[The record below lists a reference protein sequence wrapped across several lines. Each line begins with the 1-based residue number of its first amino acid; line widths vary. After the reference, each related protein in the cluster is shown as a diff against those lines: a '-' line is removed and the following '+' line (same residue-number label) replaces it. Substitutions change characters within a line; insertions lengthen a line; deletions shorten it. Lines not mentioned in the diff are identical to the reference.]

1 MARLNISARTH
12 EGAPAVALTDPVA
25 QLRRSLL
32 ACLLWE
38 KQFYESGKDIALRIA
53 EVAAL
58 TPADR
63 IAELAIEARTAFNLR
78 HAPLLLL
85 EILSRRNPSLLP
97 VTMAHTIQRV
107 DEMAESLAIILACQK
122 ARGQNQRKI
131 PHGWSKGIQRVLP
144 KFDEYQLA
152 KYDRRG
158 QVSLRDV
165 LRIARPKPQDPA
177 QQELWRKVVKHE
189 LATPDT
195 WEVALSAGADKK
207 ATFERLLREGQL
219 GYLALLRNLRNMVD
233 AHVNSML
240 VTEAILARKG
250 GANRVYP
257 FRFVAAARA
266 APQYESALN
275 EAMGHNIEA
284 MPALPGLTIVL
295 VDVSGSMDKPLSARS
310 DLTRMDAAAALA
322 CIVKGERRIFSF
334 SNQLVEVV
342 CERGLAGI
350 NGIIKS
356 QDNGGTYLG
365 AAVRRLSNELTAQRL
380 IVITDEQS
388 HDQVPA
394 PQFPNAYM
402 INVGSYQNGVGY
414 GEGWTAHITGFSE
427 SVLRYIQATE
437 GQLLPM
443 EDAVDEPN

>member
-1 MARLNISARTH
+1 MARLNVTARTH

-32 ACLLWE
+32 ACMLWE
-38 KQFYESGKDIALRIA
+38 RQFYESGKDIAQRIA

-58 TPADR
+58 VPADKL
-63 IAELAIEARTAFNLR
+63 AELAIEARTSFNLR

-131 PHGWSKGIQRVLP
+131 PHGWANGIRKLLP
-144 KFDEYQLA
+144 RFDEYQLA

-158 QVSLRDV
+158 QLSLRDV
-165 LRIARPKPQDPA
+165 LRIARPKPKDEA
-177 QQELWRKVVKHE
+177 QAELWRKVVKHE

-195 WEVALSAGADKK
+195 WEVALSGGADKK

-219 GYLALLRNLRNMVD
+219 GYLALLRNLRNMVE

-240 VTEAILARKG
+240 VTDAILARRN
-250 GANRVYP
+250 GAHRVLP

-275 EAMGHNIEA
+275 EAMGASIDLL
-284 MPALPGLTIVL
+284 PDLPGMTIVL
-295 VDVSGSMDKPLSARS
+295 VDVSGSMQDQLSQRS

-334 SNQLVEVV
+334 SNNLVEVS

-350 NGIIKS
+350 PSIIRS
-356 QDNGGTYLG
+356 QPNGGTYMG
-365 AAVRRLSNELTAQRL
+365 AAIRKLSNEITAQRL

-388 HDQVPA
+388 HDQVAA
-394 PQFPNAYM
+394 PQFPYAYM
-402 INVGSYQNGVGY
+402 INIGSYKNGVGY
-414 GEGWTAHITGFSE
+414 GEGWTAHVTGFSE
-427 SVLRYIQATE
+427 NVLRYIQATE
-437 GQLLPM
+437 GRLLPVSM
-443 EDAVDEPN
+443 GEED